1 MPNYDTFQLIF
12 TGKDVTP
19 EVMGKD
25 KFKSCFNVREGAPFT
40 FELWDEREEVY
51 YQTPLNSF
59 CEEFK
64 TYEFKLIYQRDFL
77 N

>member
-40 FELWDEREEVY
+40 FELWDEREEVIW
-51 YQTPLNSF
+51 QTSWDLFREKSKKMDKNLYI
-59 CEEFK
+59 K
-64 TYEFKLIYQRDFL
+64 DIR
-77 N
+77 